1 MMKKI
6 LGIFVCTLM
15 ISGALVSAQNLFND
29 KKEFTIDTDTLSVT
43 IPIGSYQIIEEKQGF
58 EVAIESFGRLLI
70 PGKPSI
76 PSKIFSIAIPP
87 GATVQDVTFEAKTST
102 VLPGEYKIAP
112 NPLPR
117 IIGAE
122 DTVLRDSDQQQYEEN
137 FKSVYSQD
145 KPYPDS
151 IGEIVGTGGYRKY
164 NLVDV
169 RITPVI
175 YYPVSAKLMYYQD
188 IIVHVQYT
196 ISEKFSAE
204 DIMVDN
210 LAKTEE
216 NAKKII
222 FNYDEA
228 QKWYPTSPGGRE
240 QYNYVIIT
248 LDSLT
253 SAVTPL
259 VDWESAKGRSVNV
272 VTTTW
277 ISNNYEG
284 YDLAAKMR
292 EFLRDKYPSESW
304 GITDVCL
311 VGGYDDVPMRRC
323 AQNQGYGQ
331 PETDYY
337 YAELSLPD
345 SESWDANGNHQYG
358 ENSDPID
365 FETEIV
371 VGRIPWSD
379 PDVVQSI
386 CEKSVA
392 YEQNNDESFK
402 KNILLLGA
410 YFWSDTDNAVLMEY
424 KTNPSNYP
432 WMSDWT
438 KTKLYEDAQSQ
449 YPCDYDLSYSNVESV
464 WSEGTYAFVN
474 WAGHGSPTACY
485 EYYPSQPFVSTD
497 TCLQL
502 NDEYPAI
509 IFADACSNSDTDE
522 LNIGQAMLKRG
533 GVGFLGATKVAYG
546 MPAWNDPYD
555 GSSQSLDCFFTTHV
569 TSGEYTQGE
578 AHQWSL
584 REMYVNDLW
593 YYPRYETFQWGA
605 LWGNPSLTMG
615 PVSTSNPPAT
625 PAVPSGPTHGVR
637 EVEYIF
643 SSSTTDPDGDQIFY
657 MFSWDD
663 GTSSQ
668 WLGPYSTGVTVSTS
682 HSWSELGTY
691 NVKVKAKDTN
701 GATSDWSQPHEI
713 SIVLND
719 APDIPTI
726 SGPGTGAPGKNY
738 LFKMQTTDINGDDVY
753 YFIDWGDG
761 TTTEWIGP
769 FTSGTQATTTHSWS
783 EEGTYTVK
791 VKAKD
796 IAGDESDWGTMDVVM
811 PFNYRFSLQTFLENL
826 FEMFPRLF
834 PVLRHLLGY

>member
-6 LGIFVCTLM
+6 IGIFVCTLM

-29 KKEFTIDTDTLSVT
+29 KKEFNIDTGTLSVT
-43 IPIGSYQIIEEKQGF
+43 IPVGRYQIVEEKQGL
-58 EVAIESFGRLLI
+58 EVTIEGFGRLLI
-70 PGKPSI
+70 PGKPSL

-102 VLPGEYKIAP
+102 ILPGNYRIAP

-122 DTVLRDSDQQQYEEN
+122 DSVLRDRDQQQYEEN
-137 FKSVYSQD
+137 FKSVYRQD
-145 KPYPDS
+145 KPYPES

-175 YYPVSAKLMYYQD
+175 YHPVSGKLMHYQD
-188 IIVHVQYT
+188 IIVTVQYSF
-196 ISEKFSAE
+196 SEKFSAE

-210 LAKTEE
+210 IPKTEK
-216 NAKKII
+216 NAKEMI

-228 QKWYPTSPGGRE
+228 QKWYPNAPGGRE
-240 QYNYVIIT
+240 QYDYVIIT

-259 VDWESAKGRSVNV
+259 ADWESAKGRSVNV
-272 VTTTW
+272 VTSTW

-292 EFLRDKYPSESW
+292 EFLRDKYPSGAW
-304 GITDVCL
+304 GITNVCL
-311 VGGYDDVPMRRC
+311 IGGYDDVPIRRT
-323 AQNQGYGQ
+323 AQNVGYGQ

-345 SESWDANGNHQYG
+345 SQSWDANGNHQYG

-392 YEQNNDESFK
+392 YEQNNDDSFK

-449 YPCDYDLSYSNVESV
+449 FPCDYDLSYNNVESV
-464 WSEGTYAFVN
+464 WSEGTFAFVN

-509 IFADACSNSDTDE
+509 IFADACSNSDTDD
-522 LNIGQAMLKRG
+522 LNIGQAMLKQG

-593 YYPRYETFQWGA
+593 YYPRYEMFQWGA
-605 LWGNPSLTMG
+605 LWGNPSLSMG
-615 PVSTSNPPAT
+615 TVTTSNPPAT
-625 PAVPSGPTHGVR
+625 PAVPSGPAHGVR
-637 EVEYIF
+637 NAEYIF

-663 GTSSQ
+663 GTSSE
-668 WLGPYSTGVTVSTS
+668 WLGPYTSGFTASTV

-769 FTSGTQATTTHSWS
+769 FTSGVQATTTHSWS
-783 EEGTYTVK
+783 EEGTFTVK

-796 IAGDESDWGTMDVVM
+796 VAGDESDWGTMDVVM
-811 PFNYRFSLQTFLENL
+811 PYDYRFSVQTFLANL
-826 FEMFPRLF
+826 FEMFPRMF

>member
-6 LGIFVCTLM
+6 IEIFVCTLM

-29 KKEFTIDTDTLSVT
+29 KKEFNIDTGTLSVT
-43 IPIGSYQIIEEKQGF
+43 IPVGRYQIVEEKQGL
-58 EVAIESFGRLLI
+58 EVTIESFGRLLI
-70 PGKPSI
+70 PGKPSL

-102 VLPGEYKIAP
+102 VLPGKYKIAP

-122 DTVLRDSDQQQYEEN
+122 DSILRDRDQQQYEEN
-137 FKSVYSQD
+137 FKSVYGHD
-145 KPYPDS
+145 NPYPES

-175 YYPVSAKLMYYQD
+175 YYPVSGKLMHYQD
-188 IIVHVQYT
+188 IIVTVQYSF
-196 ISEKFSAE
+196 SEKFSAE

-210 LAKTEE
+210 IPKMEE

-222 FNYDEA
+222 FNYDEG
-228 QKWYPTSPGGRE
+228 QIWYPNVPGGRE
-240 QYNYVIIT
+240 QYDYVIIT

-277 ISNNYEG
+277 ISNNYAG

-292 EFLRDKYPSESW
+292 EFLRDKYPSGAW

-311 VGGYDDVPMRRC
+311 VGGYDDVPIRRT
-323 AQNQGYGQ
+323 AQNTGYGQ

-392 YEQNNDESFK
+392 YEQNNDDSFK

-410 YFWSDTDNAVLMEY
+410 YFWADTDNAVLMEY

-449 YPCDYDLSYSNVESV
+449 YPCDYDLSYNTVESV

-485 EYYPSQPFVSTD
+485 EYYPSQPFVDTD

-509 IFADACSNSDTDE
+509 IFADACSNSDTDH
-522 LNIGQAMLKRG
+522 LNIGQAMLKQG

-593 YYPRYETFQWGA
+593 YYPRYEMFQWGA

-615 PVSTSNPPAT
+615 PVSTSNPPVT
-625 PAVPSGPTHGVR
+625 PAAPSGPARGVR
-637 EVEYIF
+637 NAEYIF

-668 WLGPYSTGVTVSTS
+668 WLGPYTSGVTASTS

-701 GATSDWSQPHEI
+701 GATSEWSEPHEI

-769 FTSGTQATTTHSWS
+769 FTSGTQATTTHIWS
-783 EEGTYTVK
+783 EEGTFTVK

-796 IAGDESDWGTMDVVM
+796 VAGDESDWGTMDVVM
-811 PFNYRFSLQTFLENL
+811 PYDYRFSLQTFLENL
-826 FEMFPRLF
+826 FDTFPRMF